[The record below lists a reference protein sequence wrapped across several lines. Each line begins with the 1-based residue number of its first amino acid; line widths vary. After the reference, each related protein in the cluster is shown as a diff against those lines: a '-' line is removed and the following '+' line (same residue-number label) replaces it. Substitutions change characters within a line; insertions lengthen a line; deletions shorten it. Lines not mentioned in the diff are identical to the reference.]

1 MHTYSTRAEAQAIC
15 LGRFSSM
22 SYKNGR
28 DILPPSL
35 LKQLQD
41 YIQGEIIY
49 IPKKEQKRAGWG
61 ENNGTRLIIERRN
74 NEIYRMYEN
83 GSTIAQ
89 LIQTFHLSEDS
100 IRKIISK
107 KRLHAAANRA

>member
-1 MHTYSTRAEAQAIC
+1 
-15 LGRFSSM
+15 M

-61 ENNGTRLIIERRN
+61 ENNGTRLYIERRN
-74 NEIYRMYEN
+74 NEIFRQHKSGMTMAELVRTY
-83 GSTIAQ
+83 
-89 LIQTFHLSEDS
+89 HLSEDS
-100 IRKIISK
+100 IRKIIVK
-107 KRLHAAANRA
+107 TRELVAGAAQ

>member
-1 MHTYSTRAEAQAIC
+1 
-15 LGRFSSM
+15 M

-28 DILPPSL
+28 DVLPPSL

-61 ENNGTRLIIERRN
+61 ENNGTRVIIEQRN
-74 NEIYRMYEN
+74 KEIYGLYKS
-83 GSTIAQ
+83 GSTIFE
-89 LIQTFHLSEDS
+89 LIQIYHLSEDS
-100 IRKIISK
+100 IRKIIVK
-107 KRLHAAANRA
+107 TRDLVLNGAH

>member
-1 MHTYSTRAEAQAIC
+1 
-15 LGRFSSM
+15 M

-61 ENNGTRLIIERRN
+61 ENNGTRIIIERRN
-74 NEIYRMYEN
+74 SEIFRMYQSGTPIVELVK
-83 GSTIAQ
+83 S
-89 LIQTFHLSEDS
+89 FHLSEDS
-100 IRKIISK
+100 IRKIITK
-107 KRLHAAANRA
+107 KRLHAAGQRA